1 MKKLL
6 LIGVLAVAMCA
17 TSCTK
22 PRFITHMTHRDKDNT
37 MKFVTYQERFLQ
49 TPDYQVFK
57 CNTEADGRL
66 FQCRAMTLTWNLD

>member
-6 LIGVLAVAMCA
+6 LLVVLVAAVAASCA
-17 TSCTK
+17 Q
-22 PRFITHMTHRDKDNT
+22 PRFITQMTHRDKDNT
-37 MKFVTYQERFLQ
+37 IKFVTYQERFMK

-57 CNTEADGRL
+57 CNMEADGRL